1 MFFNSNLKIDT
12 KSPILI
18 SIKEMKD
25 YAGHIHLLNIFKK
38 VQSDMPN
45 TILWFVGD
53 GPERK
58 KIKEHARKLKL
69 RNIKMYKPLLK
80 KDLSELMKK
89 ANIYIHASKYESFG
103 LVLVEAMASGMP
115 VVAFNM
121 GGIDDIVINERNG
134 FLIDYLDYKNFKKRI
149 IQLAEN
155 DQFYYQ
161 IQEECILTS
170 KRFNWLSIRKKW
182 YKVFTV
188 N

>member
-1 MFFNSNLKIDT
+1 MT
-12 KSPILI
+12 
-18 SIKEMKD
+18 
-25 YAGHIHLLNIFKK
+25 
-38 VQSDMPN
+38 
-45 TILWFVGD
+45 
-53 GPERK
+53 
-58 KIKEHARKLKL
+58 
-69 RNIKMYKPLLK
+69 
-80 KDLSELMKK
+80 
-89 ANIYIHASKYESFG
+89 
-103 LVLVEAMASGMP
+103 SGMP

-182 YKVFTV
+182 NKVFTV